1 MVAKRAGDETL
12 AMNVYEQLRADI
24 LNGRLVPNERLK
36 PADLSQRFAVSL
48 GVMREALGLLGAQ
61 ELVRIDRNR
70 AFHVTLLSL
79 EALEE
84 LTFIRKLNEGA
95 ALRLSVVR
103 GGVAWES
110 EVLAAHHRMASAPMF
125 RLDNPASRNEEWA
138 LAHLA
143 FHDKLVDACGKP
155 RLLGI
160 CRRLSD
166 AAELYRAWSG
176 PGTREINRDVAGEH
190 KGLLDAA
197 LAHDA
202 DLAVA
207 LFEAHIDRTKA
218 ILADFP
224 TRQVTPESPTAPLA
238 GREDLPAPSTT

>member
-1 MVAKRAGDETL
+1 MAKRAGGETL
-12 AMNVYEQLRADI
+12 AMNVYEQLRTAI
-24 LNGRLVPNERLK
+24 LNGRLAPDERLK
-36 PADLSQRFAVSL
+36 PAELSRHFEVSL
-48 GVMREALGLLGAQ
+48 GVMREALGLLGAHD
-61 ELVRIDRNR
+61 LVRIDRNR
-70 AFHVTLLSL
+70 AFYVTPLSL
-79 EALEE
+79 DALED

-95 ALRLSVVR
+95 ALRLSIER
-103 GGVAWES
+103 GGVTWES
-110 EVLAAHHRMASAPMF
+110 ELLAAHHRLASQPMY
-125 RLDNPASRNEEWA
+125 RLDNPTSRNEEWA

-143 FHDKLVDACGKP
+143 FHDKLIDACGNP

-176 PGTREINRDVAGEH
+176 PGTRETNRDVAGEH

-207 LFEAHIDRTKA
+207 LFEAHVDRTKA
-218 ILADFP
+218 ILAESSGPPVDQGPAGLP
-224 TRQVTPESPTAPLA
+224 T
-238 GREDLPAPSTT
+238 